1 MEGRGKGLKRVLLPP
16 KALKTKSRLVK
27 KKLVTETLS
36 FLAFLFICNMC
47 E

>member
-16 KALKTKSRLVK
+16 KALKRKVVK
-27 KKLVTETLS
+27 KKLVTETVL
-36 FLAFLFICNMC
+36 FLMFLFICNMC

>member
-16 KALKTKSRLVK
+16 KALKRKVVKK
-27 KKLVTETLS
+27 KKLVTETVS
-36 FLAFLFICNMC
+36 FLMFLFICNMC